1 MVGERSACWF
11 WAVTNCVA
19 CLICST
25 ALPGGRT
32 PIRIASNTEFYG
44 RWRQRDTP
52 VLPLVI
58 ESGLYAGFRPRD

>member
-25 ALPGGRT
+25 ALSGWALAAEGHARAPARHRVGALRWFSSARLRPKLTQART
-32 PIRIASNTEFYG
+32 E
-44 RWRQRDTP
+44 Q
-52 VLPLVI
+52 
-58 ESGLYAGFRPRD
+58 